1 MSAALI
7 IQSAPNPITPIWD
20 RLPIKLASVDIVRY
34 FAIGL
39 AFLINL
45 DTRTG
50 IEYAYF
56 FMLAPPV
63 CFVLLQDLGKSHD
76 SS

>member
-1 MSAALI
+1 MPATLI
-7 IQSAPNPITPIWD
+7 IQSAPKPITPMCE
-20 RLPIKLASVDIVRY
+20 RLPIILANVDIVRY

-39 AFLINL
+39 AFFTNL

-56 FMLAPPV
+56 FILLPPV
-63 CFVLLQDLGKSHD
+63 HSVLPQVFDRDHD